1 MLLQEDYL
9 ADVHVRLKQL
19 GKNGRSYLQLHVR
32 AVEARSCKELLEDA
46 IKENILCLQRML
58 TICDSIYY
66 MLYVLNKLRH
76 VGCSILVF
84 IG

>member
-19 GKNGRSYLQLHVR
+19 GKNERSCLQLHVR

-46 IKENILCLQRML
+46 IKENL
-58 TICDSIYY
+58 IYVY
-66 MLYVLNKLRH
+66 RESL
-76 VGCSILVF
+76 
-84 IG
+84 